1 MNTLA
6 SYGQLVG
13 APSYDDSI
21 LFERNE
27 DHGDPGSAAG
37 GDRRP
42 VMKISVTDPVKKVG
56 PGLWHAHLLHIAY
69 FEIAQ
74 HLKKDWT
81 PVHQSNT
88 QVPYGVAKT
97 NQHQKV
103 IVVQLCHIH
112 CVIIGSGPWLALP
125 ITYVVW
131 FSRGICFPV

>member
-1 MNTLA
+1 MDTLA

-56 PGLWHAHLLHIAY
+56 PACGMLTCCISHTLRLLNT
-69 FEIAQ
+69 
-74 HLKKDWT
+74 LKK
-81 PVHQSNT
+81 N
-88 QVPYGVAKT
+88 GLLFT
-97 NQHQKV
+97 NPTHKSHMVSLKQTSTRRS
-103 IVVQLCHIH
+103 L
-112 CVIIGSGPWLALP
+112 
-125 ITYVVW
+125 
-131 FSRGICFPV
+131 